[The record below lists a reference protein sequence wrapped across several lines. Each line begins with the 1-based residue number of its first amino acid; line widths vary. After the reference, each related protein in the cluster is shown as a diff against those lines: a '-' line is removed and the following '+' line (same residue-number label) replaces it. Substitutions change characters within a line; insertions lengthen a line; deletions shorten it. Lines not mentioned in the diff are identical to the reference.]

1 MNWNNAVQAASRSLM
16 FVGIASAV
24 VSVSGFRS
32 ISSAAR
38 PAELMTS
45 DRSSEINVRSSPSV
59 QAQPLHYGY
68 SGDRVQILQ
77 QQQGDDEWLWYYV
90 KFDRSG
96 AMGWVRS
103 DLIRRE
109 TLSSA
114 AQPSSPVVSSAVYP
128 LPRSRAA
135 LPPASSVVTR
145 SVPDY
150 GNRTPLPQSR
160 AALPPVSSGVTRN
173 VPGYGGG
180 TTSLPQSPLPQ
191 SRVAP
196 PPVSSV
202 AKRSVPNYSNGTTF
216 TQEQI
221 NYFMEVA
228 MGSEF
233 DPSGNSKIRKWQ
245 GDVRIQY
252 FGSPTQA
259 DLATLKTVIEEVNG
273 LVGGA
278 VRLQLVQ
285 NNPNVKVRFV
295 PEPQF
300 RNYEPRYVP
309 VNFGF
314 FATNWDAKGT
324 IQNANILIN
333 SQGITQKERSH
344 LIREELTQSLGLMR
358 DSYKYSNSMF
368 YQPWTD
374 VTQYAEID
382 KALIR
387 MLYSPGIQ
395 SGMTKTEVLSAMRP
409 LQATRSNPALK
420 F

>member
-1 MNWNNAVQAASRSLM
+1 M

-24 VSVSGFRS
+24 VSASGFRT

-45 DRSSEINVRSSPSV
+45 DRSSEINVRLNPSV
-59 QAQPLHYGY
+59 RSQPLHYGY

-77 QQQGDDEWLWYYV
+77 QQQGDDEWMWYYV

-96 AMGWVRS
+96 ATGWVRS

-109 TLSSA
+109 TLTGA
-114 AQPSSPVVSSAVYP
+114 TRPSSQATRPSSQVVSSAVYP
-128 LPRSRAA
+128 LPQSTA
-135 LPPASSVVTR
+135 LPPASSV
-145 SVPDY
+145 
-150 GNRTPLPQSR
+150 
-160 AALPPVSSGVTRN
+160 ATRN
-173 VPGYGGG
+173 VTDYGGG
-180 TTSLPQSPLPQ
+180 NTTSLSRSPLPQ

-202 AKRSVPNYSNGTTF
+202 AKRNVPDYSYGTTF

-221 NYFMEVA
+221 NYFMEIA

-233 DPSGNSKIRKWQ
+233 DSNGNSKIRKWQ
-245 GDVRIQY
+245 SDVRIQY
-252 FGSPTQA
+252 FGTPTQA

-273 LVGGA
+273 LIGGA
-278 VRLQLVQ
+278 IRLQLVQ
-285 NNPNVKVRFV
+285 NNPNVRIRFV

-387 MLYSPGIQ
+387 MLYSPNIQ
-395 SGMTKTEVLSAMRP
+395 TGMTRTEVLTAMRT
-409 LQATRSNPALK
+409 LQARSNPPLK

>member
-1 MNWNNAVQAASRSLM
+1 MNWNNAVQAVSRGLM

-24 VSVSGFRS
+24 VSASGFRS

-45 DRSSEINVRSSPSV
+45 DRSSEINVRLNPSV
-59 QAQPLHYGY
+59 RSQPLHYGY

-77 QQQGDDEWLWYYV
+77 QQQGDDEWVWYYV

-109 TLSSA
+109 TLSGA
-114 AQPSSPVVSSAVYP
+114 MQPSSQATRPSSKVASSAVY
-128 LPRSRAA
+128 
-135 LPPASSVVTR
+135 
-145 SVPDY
+145 
-150 GNRTPLPQSR
+150 
-160 AALPPVSSGVTRN
+160 
-173 VPGYGGG
+173 
-180 TTSLPQSPLPQ
+180 PLPQ

-202 AKRSVPNYSNGTTF
+202 ATRNVSDYGGGNTTSRSPLPQSPSPQSPLSQSRVAPPPVSSVARRSVPNYPYGTSF

-221 NYFMEVA
+221 NYFMEIA

-233 DPSGNSKIRKWQ
+233 DSSGNSKIRKWQ

-252 FGSPTQA
+252 FGTPTQT
-259 DLATLKTVIEEVNG
+259 DLATLNTVIEEVNG

-278 VRLQLVQ
+278 IRLQLVQ
-285 NNPNVKVRFV
+285 NNPNVRIRFV

-324 IQNANILIN
+324 IQSANVLIN

-358 DSYKYSNSMF
+358 DSYKYSTSMF

-387 MLYSPGIQ
+387 MLYSPNIQ
-395 SGMTKTEVLSAMRP
+395 TGMTRTEVLTAMRT
-409 LQATRSNPALK
+409 LQARSNPSLK